1 METTSRKIDWLAI
14 DLANQAQRKAQA
26 SRALSLEERVRL
38 SLEKGEKLLAEARRA
53 ANRGELSHDSRIQ
66 TRRGAALRRPQRH

>member
-1 METTSRKIDWLAI
+1 MSTESNPMETTSRKIDWLAI

-53 ANRGELSHDSRIQ
+53 ANRGN
-66 TRRGAALRRPQRH
+66 

>member
-26 SRALSLEERVRL
+26 SRALSLEERTRL
-38 SLEKGEKLLAEARRA
+38 ALEKGDKLLAEARRA
-53 ANRGELSHDSRIQ
+53 AKKGN
-66 TRRGAALRRPQRH
+66 